1 MKRLLALLLA
11 IPLLFGCAKTTVNGI
26 IQWGEGGGTDT
37 LMRPLCQLTEEYLQ
51 GTISLR
57 NMTGGTG
64 TVATQYVYD
73 KPSDG
78 SYLLLGAE
86 NPAMYDALGL
96 SDLTY
101 EDFDCVILI
110 GSETVGVTVAS
121 DSPYRDFAAL
131 IDAAKANPGTV
142 RLATTA
148 KGGLPWTVARFI
160 ESVTGATFRE
170 IPYDSDATARAAV
183 MNGECE
189 VTVMKLQAGLEAV
202 REGKLRYLCLL
213 SDEPVDA
220 LSDVP
225 PITEYDP
232 AFRQYLPWGPFY
244 GVFVKKGTDAQTRE
258 KLSDAFLKGYSES
271 EYQKLLADLH
281 VDPLGLSGDEAN
293 AWIAAWRSA
302 SLAALNAQ

>member
-1 MKRLLALLLA
+1 MKRLLALLIA

-37 LMRPLCQLTEEYLQ
+37 LMRPLCSLTEKHLDSS
-51 GTISLR
+51 ISLR

-73 KPSDG
+73 KPADG

-110 GSETVGVTVAS
+110 GSETVGVTVPV
-121 DSPYRDFAAL
+121 DSPYSDFASL
-131 IDAAKANPGTV
+131 IEAAKTNPNTI

-160 ESVTGATFRE
+160 EAVTGATFKE

-202 REGKLRYLCLL
+202 REDKLRYLCLL
-213 SDEPVDA
+213 SDTADGA
-220 LSDVP
+220 LPEVP
-225 PITEYDP
+225 PITAYDS
-232 AFRQYLPWGPFY
+232 AFSAYLPWGPFY

-258 KLSDAFLKGYSES
+258 RLSDAFLKGYSEP
-271 EYQKLLADLH
+271 EYQKLLSDLH
-281 VDPLGLSGDEAN
+281 IDPLGLAGDEAN
-293 AWIAAWRSA
+293 AWIAAWRSS